1 MSIIDEELAEAF
13 LDDPKSVD
21 LSKATEI
28 TDTAAEILAGYEGD
42 LDLSGQTSLSDAAA
56 ESLSKHKGNLCLY
69 GLTDLMEAAARALAG
84 SKGSIEIDGWDQAK
98 VSHLLGQSLDCEVR
112 NYQRIIPK
120 VIENGVERVL
130 RFDEGGDSEY
140 KADFVFDCIT
150 VHVSCIENG
159 DWTKLYVGVAGGELK
174 MDSNVNDEFLR
185 LFAKVAQ
192 SALMA
197 DEICLSGESRADIS
211 SGSDLGDGL
220 TDEEWKRLFQTYP
233 DFYWKYS
240 SKTAKSG

>member
-1 MSIIDEELAEAF
+1 MSIIDEKLAKAF
-13 LDDPKSVD
+13 LKDPKSVD
-21 LSKATEI
+21 LFKATEI

-56 ESLSKHKGNLCLY
+56 ESLSEHNGNLCLY
-69 GLTDLMEAAARALAG
+69 GLTDLTEAAARSLTG
-84 SKGSIEIDGWDQAK
+84 SKGSIEIDGWEQAK

-140 KADFVFDCIT
+140 KADFMFDGIT

-159 DWTKLYVGVAGGELK
+159 DCAKLYVGVAGGELK
-174 MDSNVNDEFLR
+174 IDSNVNDEFLS
-185 LFAKVAQ
+185 LFVKVAQ
-192 SALMA
+192 SAFMA
-197 DEICLSGESRADIS
+197 DEICLSGESRVEIS

-220 TDEEWKRLFQTYP
+220 TEEEWKRLFQTYP
-233 DFYWKYS
+233 DFYWKHS
-240 SKTAKSG
+240 SKTV